1 MEAMAAQ
8 SQAALDEETGIPA
21 QIQKWQELNGVLS
34 GILENLRN
42 IAAIIPLLNPPGR

>member
-34 GILENLRN
+34 GILETSGILPR
-42 IAAIIPLLNPPGR
+42 LFLS